1 MRIKNRTKIYPKI
14 AEKEKMRGSTTSSN
28 LDRESSS
35 AVDRSQRVQRSI
47 YSYHFAEP
55 TWDPLQKLVT
65 TTRSPR
71 WPNTTRDLIFPFHTA
86 LLSLSCSPCGDGY
99 WSVVRG
105 AISKEP
111 SHGGGI
117 PRGRGDGDCRLAA
130 APTGVRPATLLRWW
144 RRLQPAGHGG
154 AEADIFFS
162 LCFFSWQSY
171 IWKSYIYN
179 TI

>member
-1 MRIKNRTKIYPKI
+1 MPHRDMNLRNKMPWMQESIKK
-14 AEKEKMRGSTTSSN
+14 S
-28 LDRESSS
+28 RESNS
-35 AVDRSQRVQRSI
+35 AV
-47 YSYHFAEP
+47 P

-71 WPNTTRDLIFPFHTA
+71 WPNTTRDLIFSFHTA
-86 LLSLSCSPCGDGY
+86 PPGSPCARGDGC

-105 AISKEP
+105 ATSKEP

-130 APTGVRPATLLRWW
+130 EPMGVRPATLLRWW
-144 RRLQPAGHGG
+144 RRLQPAGHGS